1 MSFLRHKQIYRP
13 MDPNRS
19 SRSGRNAAPVSSSD
33 ESATGYSLASC
44 TPALL
49 ASASPV
55 DCHGAA
61 GSWATST
68 TT

>member
-1 MSFLRHKQIYRP
+1 MSFPRHEQIYRP
-13 MDPNRS
+13 MKPS
-19 SRSGRNAAPVSSSD
+19 STTGVAATARVPSSD
-33 ESATGYSLASC
+33 ESATSYSLASC

-55 DCHGAA
+55 DCHSEA